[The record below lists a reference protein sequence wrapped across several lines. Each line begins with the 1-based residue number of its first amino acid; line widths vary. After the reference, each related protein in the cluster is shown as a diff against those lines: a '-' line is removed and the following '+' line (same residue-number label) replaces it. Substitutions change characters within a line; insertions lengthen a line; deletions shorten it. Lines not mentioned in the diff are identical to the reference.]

1 MNMTQTKEA
10 LIDSNKWW
18 KTSFTIDYKE
28 REIYPQ
34 ISKYLKLPQIIA
46 FTGLRRVGK
55 TTLMFKILQ
64 DYIKK
69 RFNPENILYF
79 SFDEFRETD
88 IREILNEYEKINE
101 KNLESEKYLVL
112 LDEIQKLENWEE
124 KIKRIYDNH
133 GKNIKIIISGSES
146 LFIKK
151 KSKETLAGRIFEF
164 KIEPLNFKE
173 YLIFKGKHFQN
184 IKLYEKELTKLFNE
198 YIPTQ
203 GFPEL
208 VNIKDKEV
216 IKKYI
221 KESIIEKVIYRDLAN
236 LFNIKN
242 VSILESILN
251 IIMEQPGQI
260 IELSELS
267 KELQISRQT
276 LSTYIRYLEE
286 SFLIKKLYN
295 YSKSRRKVERKL
307 KKYYPT
313 VLSPNLIF
321 KEDNLSQSKIFEGIL
336 VNQLNAEYFWR
347 DPYKNEVDI
356 IIDQDKPKPIEIKY
370 GKIETKGLLAFM
382 KKFNV
387 NEGFIISLGQEK
399 KMMHDDKKITV
410 IPAFK
415 FLLQ

>member
-1 MNMTQTKEA
+1 MTQIKEV

-28 REIYPQ
+28 REIYQQ
-34 ISKYLKLPQIIA
+34 IPKYLKLPQIIA

-69 RFNPENILYF
+69 GFNPENILYF

-101 KNLESEKYLVL
+101 KNLESEKYLIL

-173 YLIFKGKHFQN
+173 YLIFKGKRFQN
-184 IKLYEKELTKLFNE
+184 IKLYEKELTKLFDE

-208 VNIKDKEV
+208 VNIKDKEI

-242 VSILESILN
+242 VSILESLLN

-260 IELSELS
+260 VELSELS

-276 LSTYIRYLEE
+276 LSTYMRYLEE
-286 SFLIKKLYN
+286 SFLIRKLYN
-295 YSKSRRKVERKL
+295 YSRNRRKVERKL

-321 KEDNLSQSKIFEGIL
+321 KEDSFSQSKIFEGIL

-370 GKIETKGLLAFM
+370 GKIETKGLLTFM

-387 NEGFIISLGQEK
+387 NEGYIISLNQEK
-399 KMMHDDKKITV
+399 KIIHDDKKIT
-410 IPAFK
+410 ITPAFK